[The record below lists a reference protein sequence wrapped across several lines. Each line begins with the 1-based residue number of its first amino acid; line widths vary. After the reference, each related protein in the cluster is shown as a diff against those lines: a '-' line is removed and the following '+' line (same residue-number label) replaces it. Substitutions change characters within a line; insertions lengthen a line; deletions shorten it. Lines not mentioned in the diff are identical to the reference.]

1 MKPQRLVPMFI
12 LALTLPGYVWAGS
25 GAAQKG
31 ACGCSQTHKV
41 AQKASR
47 CGCGARPKHVQKSP
61 ASKCG
66 CGSVQKGKGQ
76 PSAKGPGIIQKK
88 TGSLQK
94 QTSVQKSSVQKS
106 SVQKS
111 SVQKSSVQKSK
122 GGCSTCCL
130 DSISAV
136 VVNGLEHVLSGTLQ
150 HLSAA
155 FACNSCGNAGKS
167 KSGLLSLHLSRSK
180 SKGCGCSDSL
190 KVAPAGVPPNPFND
204 DVLQAPPMLDREA
217 SHRIERRPVH
227 RQVFRT
233 RATAR
238 VARSEPHT
246 LSISVA
252 KPLTLAKPKSAITLR
267 VISVN
272 GRSSSLPHNPLR
284 AK

>member
-61 ASKCG
+61 ASKCR

-94 QTSVQKSSVQKS
+94 QTSS
-106 SVQKS
+106 QKS

-155 FACNSCGNAGKS
+155 FARRT
-167 KSGLLSLHLSRSK
+167 LLSL
-180 SKGCGCSDSL
+180 C
-190 KVAPAGVPPNPFND
+190 
-204 DVLQAPPMLDREA
+204 LDRSPGLGSCWA
-217 SHRIERRPVH
+217 MCPALSSWTTRTQGQLVRRC
-227 RQVFRT
+227 RGQTGRT
-233 RATAR
+233 
-238 VARSEPHT
+238 
-246 LSISVA
+246 
-252 KPLTLAKPKSAITLR
+252 
-267 VISVN
+267 
-272 GRSSSLPHNPLR
+272 
-284 AK
+284 